1 MDLSI
6 EKRKKLEELAKAEE
20 HLNIKKI
27 KEHRGKAITFGSEV
41 SFIHRDSGYFLSGEK
56 DFSASRN
63 TGYKCILRKQFG
75 KSSVFQLLSY
85 YKSKKTGDT
94 VNVNNSVVIKNMNN
108 NCFLSYDG
116 DHPIVRHYPQH
127 DHEEDPLRPDVLHS
141 DPYCKINPCYYSSDS
156 RIGWSFDRL
165 TEPAADGVTADANHM
180 KGTVKSNKALWT
192 LSLVLLESKA

>member
-1 MDLSI
+1 MNIEIRNLSI
-6 EKRKKLEELAKAEE
+6 EKRRKLEELARAEE

-27 KEHRGKAITFGSEV
+27 KEHRGKPITFGSEV

-85 YKSKKTGDT
+85 YKSKKIGDT

-108 NCFLSYDG
+108 NCYLTFDG
-116 DHPIVRHYPQH
+116 DQPLTRHYPQF
-127 DHEEDPLRPDVLHS
+127 DMEEDPLRPENLHC
-141 DPYCKINPCYYSSDS
+141 DPYCKINPCYYSSDN

-165 TEPAADGVTADANHM
+165 TEPSIEGPTSDINLF
-180 KGTVKSNKALWT
+180 KGELF
-192 LSLVLLESKA
+192 